1 MSICNGFQHFSKLKR
16 IMEGLSSQF
25 FRSPVSQGLFDFR
38 TDPAYFKLLQTLI
51 SDRDKMDF
59 VKRLAGVMTLL
70 MILAA
75 IYTEAQGQTKAGRTL
90 IVGTKEVPPF
100 AMKNSEGTWTGV
112 SIDLWQQIASELSLS
127 FEFRELDLQSLID
140 GVADGSLD
148 VAVAA
153 LSITAEREEICDFSH
168 PYYVTGLGIAIA
180 PKHKTPWLV
189 VLKKLF
195 SSHYLKVVIGLCVL
209 LLALGT
215 LIWWFEHKR
224 NPEQFGGGTAAG
236 IGSGFWWSA
245 VTMTTVGYGDKAPIT
260 LGGRVVA
267 FIWMLI
273 AIVIVS
279 IFTATITS
287 TLTVAHLDVPV
298 KGPQDLSKVRVGAI
312 ADTTGKAYLRDNGI
326 SYTSYITVSEGLRAI
341 MEDSI
346 QALVYDAPILR
357 YLIHHEFKGGLEVLP
372 HTFHREDYGIALP
385 KSSSLREPIN
395 RVLLEKIH
403 GHEWQDIIHQY
414 LGGSFDLNTSRMPQ

>member
-1 MSICNGFQHFSKLKR
+1 
-16 IMEGLSSQF
+16 
-25 FRSPVSQGLFDFR
+25 
-38 TDPAYFKLLQTLI
+38 
-51 SDRDKMDF
+51 MDV

-75 IYTEAQGQTKAGRTL
+75 VCTEAQGQTQAGRTL

-127 FEFRELDLQSLID
+127 FEFRELDLQGLID

-148 VAVAA
+148 AAVAA

-195 SSHYLKVVIGLCVL
+195 SRHYLKVVSGLCVL

-215 LIWWFEHKR
+215 IIWRFEHKR

-267 FIWMLI
+267 FIWMLL
-273 AIVIVS
+273 AIIIVS
-279 IFTATITS
+279 VFTATITS
-287 TLTVAHLDVPV
+287 SLTVAHLDVSV
-298 KGPQDLSKVRVGAI
+298 KGPQDLPKVRVGAI
-312 ADTTGKAYLRDNGI
+312 ANTTGETYLQDNLI
-326 SYTSYITVSEGLRAI
+326 SSTSYKTALEGLRAI
-341 MEDSI
+341 KAGAIE
-346 QALVYDAPILR
+346 ALVYDSPILR
-357 YLIHHEFKGGLEVLP
+357 YLIHDGFQGELEVLP
-372 HTFHREDYGIALP
+372 HIFHREDYGIALP
-385 KSSSLREPIN
+385 KGSSLREPIN

-403 GHEWQDIIHQY
+403 GHEWQDIVHQY

>member
-1 MSICNGFQHFSKLKR
+1 
-16 IMEGLSSQF
+16 
-25 FRSPVSQGLFDFR
+25 
-38 TDPAYFKLLQTLI
+38 
-51 SDRDKMDF
+51 MDF
-59 VKRLAGVMTLL
+59 VKRLAGVMTML

-75 IYTEAQGQTKAGRTL
+75 INTEAQGQTLSSRTL

-100 AMKNSEGTWTGV
+100 AMKNSDGTWTGV
-112 SIDLWQQIASELSLS
+112 SIDLWQQIATELNLP
-127 FEFRELDLQSLID
+127 FEFRELDLKGLLD

-148 VAVAA
+148 IAVAA
-153 LSITAEREEICDFSH
+153 LSITAEREKICDFSH

-180 PKHKTPWLV
+180 PRHRTPWLV
-189 VLKKLF
+189 VLKKLY
-195 SSHYLKVVIGLCVL
+195 SRHYLKGVIGLCIL

-260 LGGRVVA
+260 FAGRVVA

-273 AIVIVS
+273 AIIVVS
-279 IFTATITS
+279 IFTAAITS

-298 KGPQDLSKVRVGAI
+298 KGPQDLPKVRVGAI
-312 ADTTGKAYLRDNGI
+312 VDTTGETYLQDNLI
-326 SYTSYITVSEGLRAI
+326 SYTSSNTALEGLSAI
-341 MEDSI
+341 KEGSI
-346 QALVYDAPILR
+346 EALVYDAPILR
-357 YLIHHEFKGGLEVLP
+357 YLIHHEFKGGFEVLP

-385 KSSSLREPIN
+385 KGSSLREPIN
-395 RVLLEKIH
+395 RVLLETIH
-403 GHEWQDIIHQY
+403 GREWQDIIHQY

>member
-1 MSICNGFQHFSKLKR
+1 MG
-16 IMEGLSSQF
+16 
-25 FRSPVSQGLFDFR
+25 
-38 TDPAYFKLLQTLI
+38 
-51 SDRDKMDF
+51 F
-59 VKRLAGVMTLL
+59 VKRLTVVIIPV
-70 MILAA
+70 MILTG
-75 IYTEAQGQTKAGRTL
+75 IYTEMQGQTLSGRTL

-112 SIDLWQQIASELSLS
+112 SIDLWRQIAAELNFS
-127 FEFRELDLQSLID
+127 FEFRERDLKGLLD

-148 VAVAA
+148 IAVAA
-153 LSITAEREEICDFSH
+153 LSITAQREKICDFSH

-180 PKHKTPWLV
+180 PKHRTPWLV
-189 VLKKLF
+189 VFKKLF
-195 SSHYLKVVIGLCVL
+195 TRHYLKVVSGLCMM

-215 LIWWFEHKR
+215 LMWWFERKK

-267 FIWMLI
+267 FIWMLL
-273 AIVIVS
+273 AIIVVS
-279 IFTATITS
+279 VFTATITS

-298 KGPQDLSKVRVGAI
+298 KGPQDLPRVRVGAV
-312 ADTTGKAYLRDNGI
+312 ADTTGETYLQNHLI
-326 SYTSYITVSEGLRAI
+326 ANTSYKSALEGLRAI
-341 MEDSI
+341 EAGEID
-346 QALVYDAPILR
+346 ALVYDAPILR

-372 HTFHREDYGIALP
+372 HIFYREDYGIALS

-395 RVLLEKIH
+395 RVLLSKIQ
-403 GHEWQDIIHQY
+403 GREWQENLHRY
-414 LGGSFDLNTSRMPQ
+414 LGNSFDLNTAGMPQ

>member
-1 MSICNGFQHFSKLKR
+1 MGF
-16 IMEGLSSQF
+16 I
-25 FRSPVSQGLFDFR
+25 
-38 TDPAYFKLLQTLI
+38 
-51 SDRDKMDF
+51 
-59 VKRLAGVMTLL
+59 KRLAGVITLL
-70 MILAA
+70 MILGG
-75 IYTEAQGQTKAGRTL
+75 IHTEAQGQTLSSRTL

-100 AMKNSEGTWTGV
+100 AMKNSEGTWTGI
-112 SIDLWQQIASELSLS
+112 SIDLWRQIATELNLP
-127 FEFRELDLQSLID
+127 FEFRELDLKGLLD

-195 SSHYLKVVIGLCVL
+195 SRHYLKGVSGLCVL

-215 LIWWFEHKR
+215 LIWWLEHKR

-267 FIWMLI
+267 FIWMLL
-273 AIVIVS
+273 AIIVVS
-279 IFTATITS
+279 VFTATITS

-298 KGPQDLSKVRVGAI
+298 KGPQDLSKVHVGAI
-312 ADTTGKAYLRDNGI
+312 TNTTGETYLQDNRI
-326 SYTSYITVSEGLRAI
+326 SYTSYKNVSEGLRAI
-341 MEDSI
+341 KEGSI
-346 QALVYDAPILR
+346 EALVYDAPILR
-357 YLIHHEFKGGLEVLP
+357 YLIHHEFQGDLEVLP
-372 HTFHREDYGIALP
+372 HTFYREDYGIALP
-385 KSSSLREPIN
+385 KSSALREPIN

-403 GHEWQDIIHQY
+403 GREWQNILHQY
-414 LGGSFDLNTSRMPQ
+414 LGGSFDLNTARIPQ

>member
-1 MSICNGFQHFSKLKR
+1 
-16 IMEGLSSQF
+16 
-25 FRSPVSQGLFDFR
+25 
-38 TDPAYFKLLQTLI
+38 
-51 SDRDKMDF
+51 MDF
-59 VKRLAGVMTLL
+59 VKRLAGVIIWV
-70 MILAA
+70 MILGG
-75 IYTEAQGQTKAGRTL
+75 IHTEAQGQTLSSRTL

-100 AMKNSEGTWTGV
+100 AMKNSEGIWTGV
-112 SIDLWQQIASELSLS
+112 SIDLWRQIATELNLP
-127 FEFRELDLQSLID
+127 FEFRELDLQSLLD
-140 GVADGSLD
+140 GVADGTLD

-153 LSITAEREEICDFSH
+153 LSITAEREKICDFSH

-180 PKHKTPWLV
+180 SKHRTPWLV

-195 SSHYLKVVIGLCVL
+195 SSHYLKVVLGLCVL

-273 AIVIVS
+273 AIIIVS
-279 IFTATITS
+279 VFTATITS
-287 TLTVAHLDVPV
+287 TLTVAHLDVAV
-298 KGPQDLSKVRVGAI
+298 KGPQDLPKVRVGAI
-312 ADTTGKAYLRDNGI
+312 ANTTGEPYLQDHRI
-326 SYTSYITVSEGLRAI
+326 SYTSYDKALEGLGAI
-341 MEDSI
+341 KEGSI
-346 QALVYDAPILR
+346 EALVYDAPILR
-357 YLIHHEFKGGLEVLP
+357 YLIHHKFKGGLEVLP
-372 HTFHREDYGIALP
+372 HTFYREDYGIALP
-385 KSSSLREPIN
+385 KNSSLRKPIN

-403 GHEWQDIIHQY
+403 GHEWQDKLHQY
-414 LGGSFDLNTSRMPQ
+414 LGRSFDLNTSRMPQ